1 MLRGLRERT
10 KTILWIVVAAFVIS
24 IFAVWG
30 MDLRGPSQRK
40 FDTNVVGSI
49 DKLEISQQSY
59 NDMLN
64 QLYTQL
70 KTQKGESYSPNEM
83 ERSLLADQAWELTVQ
98 GRLMQKE
105 IAKLRLLTV
114 TDGALVSFLRQNP
127 HPSLQNVFKTEDGQ
141 FDYQAYLKAL
151 ADPEVD
157 WTELERWGRMVIPE
171 MKLQTYLLAQ
181 VHIPESDVLERF
193 RQQSAVTKARYVEIP
208 IQIASAPFEPG
219 DAELKAFYEEKK
231 DNFKSPAMRRV
242 RVIEIDKKATAA
254 DEEDVRARLADVR
267 ADIVKGTLDF
277 AEAAKDYSDDETTRD
292 KAGDL
297 GFFKKGDMTPD
308 FEKVAFSIK
317 PGELSEPF
325 RTQLGYHILEVEGRK
340 TERGIEQVHARHI
353 LMKVVPGTDTV
364 DSLQTVLRDI
374 STEIHKKGFEK
385 TATERKLKTFDSEPF
400 PQGMFIKNLGFAPRI
415 VSFAFNYGPGRVS
428 YGIDSES
435 AVYLVKILEEIP
447 ARVKPFEEVRPQLVE
462 EIRANRDAEA
472 ARAVAESIRKE
483 IIAGGFEAVARA
495 KNLTA
500 KETPAFKDGDQIPEI
515 GTNTAFHV
523 ACKYLAVNAV
533 SPPVRGQG
541 RYYII
546 TVVERGEPDMA
557 KYADAR
563 QGIIDAMRNELANRF
578 MANWYQGVRDKA
590 KVEDLRE
597 RPLQ

>member
-40 FDTNVVGSI
+40 FDTNVVGSV
-49 DKLEISQQSY
+49 DKQDISQQGY

-64 QLYTQL
+64 QLYNQM
-70 KTQKGESYSPNEM
+70 KVQKGESYSPSEM

-98 GRLMQKE
+98 SRLMQKE
-105 IAKLRLLTV
+105 IAKLNLLTV
-114 TDGALVSFLRQNP
+114 TDGELVSFLRQNP
-127 HPSLQNVFKTEDGQ
+127 HPSFQNVFKTQDGQ
-141 FDYQAYLKAL
+141 FDYRAYLKAL

-181 VHIPESDVLERF
+181 VHISENDVLERF

-208 IQIASAPFEPG
+208 IQIASTPSEPG
-219 DAELKAFYEEKK
+219 DAELKAFYEKKK
-231 DNFKSPAMRRV
+231 DNFKSPAMRRI

-277 AEAAKDYSDDETTRD
+277 AEAAKDYSDDEATRD

-297 GFFKKGDMTPD
+297 GFFMKGDMAPD
-308 FEKVAFSIK
+308 FEKVAFSMK

-325 RTQLGYHILEVEGRK
+325 RTQFGYHILEVEGRK
-340 TERGIEQVHARHI
+340 TEKGVEQIHAKHI
-353 LMKVVPGTDTV
+353 LMKVAPGTDTI
-364 DSLQTVLRDI
+364 DSLQTMLRDI
-374 STEIHKKGFEK
+374 STEIHDKGFEK

-400 PQGMFIKNLGFAPRI
+400 PQGMFIKDLGFVPRI
-415 VSFAFNYGPGRVS
+415 VSFAFNYRSGRVS
-428 YGIDSES
+428 YGIDGES
-435 AVYLVKILEEIP
+435 AIYLVKIIEEIP
-447 ARVKPFEEVRPQLVE
+447 ERVKPFEEVRPQLVE

-472 ARAVAESIRKE
+472 ARAAAESIRKE
-483 IIAGGFEAVARA
+483 MIAGGFEAVARA

-515 GTNTAFHV
+515 GTNTAFQA
-523 ACKYLAVNAV
+523 ACTFLAVNAV

-541 RYYII
+541 RYYVIK
-546 TVVERGEPDMA
+546 VVERMEPDMA

-590 KVEDLRE
+590 KVDDLRE